1 MADNTKNIFDEL
13 KEFYEKILPIL
24 KLTSLVASAFSIII
38 SFMFAMT
45 YMRDNG
51 FFSYE
56 IFSINFMWIFLLMG
70 ILFVI
75 IRGLYIFGAY
85 LRITPNYQRTK
96 NQIITTSTISNR
108 CAYIVCIDINIFLIV
123 SLFLACCYILYNNNI
138 FIYFINIYFIV
149 LLITL
154 FIACVLYVYRKDYNI
169 RIIAV
174 FIEIVYIVAPF
185 IILYFKELQG
195 LNFSFKVFVLHFFL
209 FEVLIVVISC
219 VAKDIKK
226 WFKAFSV
233 MFIIMSY
240 ILFLLVILYPELLR
254 DIFKKALKSI
264 SLASDHAE
272 IYLKDKNE
280 SVISGKLIFDD
291 GKYAY
296 VEFDRTV
303 SNCNDVGDSCIKT
316 IRRKVPSEDVSIVT
330 KVKKDTKASVP
341 K

>member
-75 IRGLYIFGAY
+75 IHGLYIFGAY

-123 SLFLACCYILYNNNI
+123 SLFLACCYILYKYLLYCIANN
-138 FIYFINIYFIV
+138 FIY
-149 LLITL
+149 
-154 FIACVLYVYRKDYNI
+154 CMC
-169 RIIAV
+169 
-174 FIEIVYIVAPF
+174 
-185 IILYFKELQG
+185 
-195 LNFSFKVFVLHFFL
+195 S
-209 FEVLIVVISC
+209 
-219 VAKDIKK
+219 
-226 WFKAFSV
+226 
-233 MFIIMSY
+233 
-240 ILFLLVILYPELLR
+240 LR
-254 DIFKKALKSI
+254 L
-264 SLASDHAE
+264 
-272 IYLKDKNE
+272 
-280 SVISGKLIFDD
+280 
-291 GKYAY
+291 
-296 VEFDRTV
+296 
-303 SNCNDVGDSCIKT
+303 
-316 IRRKVPSEDVSIVT
+316 
-330 KVKKDTKASVP
+330 
-341 K
+341 

>member
-75 IRGLYIFGAY
+75 IHGLYIFGAY

-195 LNFSFKVFVLHFFL
+195 LNFSFKVFAPIFF
-209 FEVLIVVISC
+209 S
-219 VAKDIKK
+219 
-226 WFKAFSV
+226 
-233 MFIIMSY
+233 
-240 ILFLLVILYPELLR
+240 
-254 DIFKKALKSI
+254 LKS
-264 SLASDHAE
+264 L
-272 IYLKDKNE
+272 
-280 SVISGKLIFDD
+280 
-291 GKYAY
+291 
-296 VEFDRTV
+296 
-303 SNCNDVGDSCIKT
+303 
-316 IRRKVPSEDVSIVT
+316 
-330 KVKKDTKASVP
+330 
-341 K
+341 

>member
-1 MADNTKNIFDEL
+1 MADNTKDISENPRNMLENSKNIIDEL
-13 KEFYEKILPIL
+13 KEFYEKISPIL

-75 IRGLYIFGAY
+75 IHGLYIFGAY
-85 LRITPNYQRTK
+85 LRITPNHQRTKKQTIQVIK

-108 CAYIVCIDINIFLIV
+108 CAHIVCIDINIFLIV

-138 FIYFINIYFIV
+138 FVYFINVYFVV

-169 RIIAV
+169 IIAL
-174 FIEIVYIVAPF
+174 FIGIVYIVAPF

-195 LNFSFKVFVLHFFL
+195 LNFSFKVFAPIFF
-209 FEVLIVVISC
+209 S
-219 VAKDIKK
+219 
-226 WFKAFSV
+226 
-233 MFIIMSY
+233 
-240 ILFLLVILYPELLR
+240 
-254 DIFKKALKSI
+254 LKS
-264 SLASDHAE
+264 L
-272 IYLKDKNE
+272 
-280 SVISGKLIFDD
+280 
-291 GKYAY
+291 
-296 VEFDRTV
+296 
-303 SNCNDVGDSCIKT
+303 
-316 IRRKVPSEDVSIVT
+316 
-330 KVKKDTKASVP
+330 
-341 K
+341 